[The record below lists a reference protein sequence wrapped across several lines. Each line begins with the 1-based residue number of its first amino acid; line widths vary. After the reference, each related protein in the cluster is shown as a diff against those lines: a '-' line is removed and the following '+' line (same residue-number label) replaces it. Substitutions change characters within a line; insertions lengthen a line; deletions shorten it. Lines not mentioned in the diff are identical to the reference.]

1 MHLIKKSTLA
11 IAVSFACL
19 SGSLP
24 AIAQGGLMLEEVVV
38 VAQKR
43 AQSLQDV
50 PIAVQA
56 LSADMLK
63 QNGITTLSDIST
75 ITPGFKL
82 ADSQGVANVT
92 ALRGVNSFA
101 FGFGLEESVPFYLDG
116 VYLGNG
122 FDMLGDLLDIRQ
134 IEVLKG
140 PQGTLFGR
148 NASAGA
154 VNVITNPPSNEFEAR
169 IGGGAGNYDLY
180 TTRGLINVPIIDDVL
195 MVRGGFS
202 TRDRDGWQTN
212 VITGKEDGF
221 EQDRSAGFVRALWVA
236 SDSLEIEYSGDYS
249 RQKDHSGYLS
259 VNTVRPGS
267 TTFESIWSQADP
279 ASFYDDG
286 NEKIASGNEGVTLS
300 AAGGDIQIPITPA
313 EATKDIIQDRK
324 ISGNAL
330 KATWDMNQDMTLI
343 AISSYR
349 KADIKAGS
357 DADGGNFGLVNS
369 WSTGTTKEFNQEFRL
384 NVAWD
389 SVDWMTGV
397 NYYYQDRSQE
407 DTTYLSSI
415 TSLQR
420 VGLSAN
426 DLNITE
432 TSAGDNKTEAYSIF
446 GDATWHLTDALNVTA
461 GLRYSYDEKKFKLN
475 ESNNDT
481 FNDDGLIYP
490 NYDQLPDPS
499 THSWDDDWDNL
510 SGRIGVDY
518 TFEDGVMLFATISQG
533 YKSGGYNTRLTVNGT
548 AATGFV
554 TPAFALEPFDEE
566 KNINYEIGMK
576 SDLLDGR
583 MRFNSSVFYY
593 VYKDLQILLAEADL
607 PVARTVN
614 ASEVTGYG
622 WDSEVVYLA
631 SENLTLSANFLAL
644 NAEYTED
651 VVDQTGIVR
660 FENGSKRPWS
670 PDWAGTISMNYV
682 IDLGNTGELRTNLT
696 YSYRDDQL
704 ERGTQVT
711 ETYTDADNSQK
722 GYGLLNGRVTF
733 YSADEHWE
741 VALWGKNILD
751 EDYRNNINA
760 SANSV
765 AGVLTTVQGEPA
777 TYGLEAMYNF

>member
-1 MHLIKKSTLA
+1 MDNMKKKNLA
-11 IAVSFACL
+11 IAVSIACV
-19 SGSLP
+19 SGSLS
-24 AIAQGGLMLEEVVV
+24 AVAQNSMALEEVVV

-75 ITPGFKL
+75 ITPGFKM

-101 FGFGLEESVPFYLDG
+101 FGFGLEESVPLYLDG

-134 IEVLKG
+134 IEILKG

-154 VNVITNPPSNEFEAR
+154 VNVITNPPTNDFEATV
-169 IGGGAGNYDLY
+169 GVGAGNYNLY
-180 TTRGLINVPIIDDVL
+180 TTRGLVNVPIIEDVL

-202 TRDRDGWQTN
+202 TRNRNGWQTN
-212 VITGKEDGF
+212 VITEKEDGF

-236 SDSLEIEYSGDYS
+236 SDSLDIEYSGDYS

-259 VNTVRPGS
+259 VNTVR
-267 TTFESIWSQADP
+267 TFQSVWNQADP
-279 ASFYDDG
+279 ASFYDGG
-286 NEKIASGNEGVTLS
+286 NEKAASGNEGVSIS
-300 AAGGDIQIPITPA
+300 AAGGALQIPLAPA

-324 ISGNAL
+324 IIGNAF
-330 KATWDMNQDMTLI
+330 KATWDMNEDMTLT
-343 AISSYR
+343 AITSYR
-349 KADIKAGS
+349 KADTKTGF

-397 NYYYQDRSQE
+397 NYYNQDRSQK
-407 DTTYLSSI
+407 DTTYLSSLL
-415 TSLQR
+415 SLQR
-420 VGLSAN
+420 VGLSAQ

-432 TSAGDNKTEAYSIF
+432 TSAGDNETEAYSVF
-446 GDATWHLTDALNVTA
+446 GDATWHLTDALNLTA
-461 GLRYSYDEKKFKLN
+461 GLRYSYDEKTFKLN
-475 ESNNDT
+475 DSNNDT
-481 FNDDGLIYP
+481 FMDNGLVYP

-499 THSWDDDWDNL
+499 THSWDDNWDNL
-510 SGRIGVDY
+510 SGRVGVDY
-518 TFEDGVMLFATISQG
+518 TSDDDVMLFATISQG
-533 YKSGGYNTRLTVNGT
+533 YKSGGFNTRLTVDGT
-548 AATGFV
+548 AESGYV
-554 TPAFALEPFDEE
+554 TPAFALAPFDEE
-566 KNINYEIGMK
+566 KNINYEIGVK
-576 SDLLDGR
+576 SELMDGR

-593 VYKDLQILLAEADL
+593 VYKDLQILLAEANL

-622 WDSEVVYLA
+622 WDSEIVYLA
-631 SENLTLSANFLAL
+631 TEDLTFSANFLAL

-651 VVDQTGIVR
+651 VVDQTGTVR
-660 FENGSKRPWS
+660 FEKGSKRPWS
-670 PDWAGTISMNYV
+670 PDWAGTIAMNYV
-682 IDLGNTGELRTNLT
+682 IDLGDTGELRTNLT

-711 ETYTDADNSQK
+711 EIYTNEDNSQK

-733 YSADEHWE
+733 YTADEHWE

-777 TYGLEAMYNF
+777 TYGLEATYNF